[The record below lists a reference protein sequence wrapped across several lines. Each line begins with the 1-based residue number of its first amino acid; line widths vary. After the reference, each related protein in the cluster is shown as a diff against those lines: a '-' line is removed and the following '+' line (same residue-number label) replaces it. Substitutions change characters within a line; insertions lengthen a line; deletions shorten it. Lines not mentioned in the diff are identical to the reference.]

1 MLSKI
6 PGIFLVFLL
15 FNNAYAQKS
24 SLAGTVVGNDN
35 KPLENAPVMV
45 LRAKDSIM
53 VTYTR
58 TNSEG
63 KFSFKNLSDTA
74 RFILFFSYPQY
85 VGFTYKIDMKD
96 AKNGAADVGIIT
108 MPLKAILLQEVLV
121 KSQVSAIK
129 IKGDTTEYDADS
141 FKVQP
146 HAAVEELLKQLP
158 GLQVDQ
164 QGNIT
169 AQGKRVKKVLVDG
182 EEFFS
187 DDPTLV
193 TRNLR
198 ADMIDKVQVYDKKSD
213 AAAFTGIEDG
223 VKDKTI
229 NLKIKEDKNHGLF
242 GKADAGAGP
251 EHYNGKGMLNL
262 FKGKRKASVFAS
274 GNNVGASELGFGDQW
289 RTGAEDEA
297 NNIYSGKGLPR
308 VTSGG
313 MHYDNKWNKDKES
326 INGNYNFS
334 VVRVR
339 GNASSVSQNN
349 LPSGVIL
356 SLSNSDFSASGTA
369 HKGNAKY
376 IQKPDT
382 TLTFTA
388 FASGSF
394 QRHTDRSES
403 VSENRRG
410 DRSLLYNNQ
419 SSSYDERVQSNLN
432 LRLSWEKKFKK
443 KGRTL
448 AFYLDDDFSKNAT
461 RGESLS
467 SSEFFDENN
476 KSENPTFLNL
486 RKNTGNHS
494 NTLNF
499 RAIYTEPLSKKLSL
513 LFNYGLRNEGGQD
526 DKRSYDLN
534 EQAAPALNTAFST
547 LMNSVTWGWQ
557 GGAELHYSAKKL
569 KWNIGNNLQAV
580 RMNMESLYDAMSLK
594 KKFVNW
600 NPVAFFQYEF
610 NQYKSF
616 NISYS
621 GNSNNPSRTELMPFK
636 YDNNQ
641 LAVYATNPDL
651 KNSFDNHISLSYN
664 LLQMIPL
671 SFFGINVGYD
681 VVTDPIVTDN
691 TVSSLGVY
699 AYRNINLTGY
709 SNKRY
714 SFETDYSSDI
724 KFINNMRLTG
734 GVGYNG
740 GTEFS
745 AINGAVNELTHNNPE
760 LTLSVSYRKEN
771 LCFFRIGGKLGY
783 SFNKSS
789 LQPDIRNNYFNYTL
803 NPSARIYMPKKWELD
818 TDADYFWQEKSQAFA
833 DNFNRLTWNAGI
845 GRKFLKEEQ
854 LTISF
859 SVHDILNQNNGYSRT
874 ASTTFY
880 SENRYTA
887 IRRFFLISL
896 LWNFAKFY
904 APKQ

>member
-1 MLSKI
+1 MRLFMLSKI

-108 MPLKAILLQEVLV
+108 MPLKAILLQEV
-121 KSQVSAIK
+121 
-129 IKGDTTEYDADS
+129 
-141 FKVQP
+141 
-146 HAAVEELLKQLP
+146 
-158 GLQVDQ
+158 
-164 QGNIT
+164 
-169 AQGKRVKKVLVDG
+169 RVKKVLVDG

-334 VVRVR
+334 IVRVR

-382 TLTFTA
+382 TLTFMA

-394 QRHTDRSES
+394 QSHTDRSES

-419 SSSYDERVQSNLN
+419 SSSCDDRVQSSLN

-467 SSEFFDENN
+467 SSKFFDENN
-476 KSENPTFLNL
+476 KSENPIFLNL
-486 RKNTGNHS
+486 RKNTDNHS

-513 LFNYGLRNEGGQD
+513 LFNYGLLNEGGQD

-534 EQAAPALNTAFST
+534 EQDTPTLNT
-547 LMNSVTWGWQ
+547 
-557 GGAELHYSAKKL
+557 
-569 KWNIGNNLQAV
+569 
-580 RMNMESLYDAMSLK
+580 
-594 KKFVNW
+594 
-600 NPVAFFQYEF
+600 
-610 NQYKSF
+610 
-616 NISYS
+616 
-621 GNSNNPSRTELMPFK
+621 
-636 YDNNQ
+636 
-641 LAVYATNPDL
+641 
-651 KNSFDNHISLSYN
+651 
-664 LLQMIPL
+664 
-671 SFFGINVGYD
+671 
-681 VVTDPIVTDN
+681 
-691 TVSSLGVY
+691 
-699 AYRNINLTGY
+699 
-709 SNKRY
+709 
-714 SFETDYSSDI
+714 
-724 KFINNMRLTG
+724 
-734 GVGYNG
+734 
-740 GTEFS
+740 
-745 AINGAVNELTHNNPE
+745 
-760 LTLSVSYRKEN
+760 
-771 LCFFRIGGKLGY
+771 
-783 SFNKSS
+783 
-789 LQPDIRNNYFNYTL
+789 
-803 NPSARIYMPKKWELD
+803 
-818 TDADYFWQEKSQAFA
+818 
-833 DNFNRLTWNAGI
+833 NFNTHI
-845 GRKFLKEEQ
+845 
-854 LTISF
+854 
-859 SVHDILNQNNGYSRT
+859 
-874 ASTTFY
+874 
-880 SENRYTA
+880 
-887 IRRFFLISL
+887 
-896 LWNFAKFY
+896 
-904 APKQ
+904 